1 MTTTAMT
8 FWSELTKPDEGSE
21 TDDWAPEVIAI
32 WDAWDRA
39 LGGRVSIS
47 VASADVT
54 LSTTQAQYR
63 EIEATGSP
71 VSERNLI
78 FPAKSRTYFVLNS
91 TGQDLFCY
99 VTGASSNKVHVPPGV
114 ALTFVTQ
121 AAGNTRAVGPQLV
134 RTGGFPSTIL
144 HPGKAYSG
152 PGAYFGDDV
161 DMGLARRGAGQMGVC
176 LADSEARD
184 SLRFNSGASP
194 TAPTVAM
201 GASFNDGFYPDP
213 TTGGVAWAT
222 GGSRR
227 GALADG
233 WVVGAPTGGD
243 KGAGTANLA
252 SYLYKNNVR
261 IPAQDTFSITGI
273 TPTAGA
279 AATTAHGLPGIPT
292 LVQIELRSINALSG
306 YVVGNVI
313 VNPYGVYAILNATN
327 LAYHIHSVGIQA
339 PPSFGGS
346 GLPFIN
352 PAYWRLDI
360 RAYY

>member
-8 FWSELTKPDEGSE
+8 FWSELAKPDEGSE

-71 VSERNLI
+71 AAARNLI

-161 DMGLARRGAGQMGVC
+161 DMGFARRGAGQMGVC

-184 SLRFNSGASP
+184 SLRFNAGASAA
-194 TAPTVAM
+194 APTLAM
-201 GASFNDGFYPDP
+201 GASFNDGIYPDP
-213 TTGGVAWAT
+213 TTGGVGWAT

-233 WVVGAPTGGD
+233 LVVGAPTGGD
-243 KGAGTANLA
+243 KGAGTGNFAA
-252 SYLYKNNVR
+252 DIHRNNVR
-261 IPAQDTFSITGI
+261 LPFQQWTLLADNNPAASAKGTISHGLGDTPSNVVIQLRCVTADLGYAAGNVVINPVHTTIFVTSTQVSYQVGSGGI
-273 TPTAGA
+273 QIFPVNSA
-279 AATTAHGLPGIPT
+279 AATAITAARWKLDL
-292 LVQIELRSINALSG
+292 LVLR
-306 YVVGNVI
+306 
-313 VNPYGVYAILNATN
+313 
-327 LAYHIHSVGIQA
+327 
-339 PPSFGGS
+339 
-346 GLPFIN
+346 
-352 PAYWRLDI
+352 
-360 RAYY
+360 